1 MRAKP
6 TLSRA
11 ETPRYVRQHWRDVD
25 PNSWVSAAV
34 EGVLSQP
41 VVLPLTRLSGSLV
54 FPVLEKSQL
63 EGTCEGTRPTLEIA
77 LVSVSPPARALKELL
92 QLRAYGHTFVLLP
105 PSYQPHFFDVAE
117 LDVRG
122 IGVVAAIDDGSVER
136 VVVAEGVPEGYVLE
150 AWWRETRE
158 DQLRDLARA

>member
-6 TLSRA
+6 ALSRV
-11 ETPRYVRQHWRDVD
+11 ETPRYVRQHWHDVD
-25 PNSWVSAAV
+25 PTRWVSTAV
-34 EGVLSQP
+34 EGVLAQP

-54 FPVLEKSQL
+54 YPVLEKAQL

-77 LVSVSPPARALKELL
+77 LVSVSPPGRALKELL

-105 PSYQPHFFDVAE
+105 PNYQPRFFDLAE
-117 LDVRG
+117 LDLRG

-136 VVVAEGVPEGYVLE
+136 VVLSEGVPEGYVLE
-150 AWWRETRE
+150 PWWRATRE
-158 DQLRDLARA
+158 DQLRRLASI